1 MKNELTR
8 KKLNYW
14 HVTAKGFACGYD
26 ERFGD
31 WSNERGSYG
40 ILSKEGCYHVRGY
53 DTQGEHF
60 WLTFTYLAEARRA
73 FAKYARQY
81 RQTKTPN
88 KGGN

>member
-8 KKLNYW
+8 YKGMNRQ
-14 HVTAKGFACGYD
+14 VTVYGFACGYD

-31 WSNERGSYG
+31 WQNGRGSYG
-40 ILSKEGCYHVRGY
+40 MLYKAGCYHVTGR
-53 DTQGEHF
+53 DSEGEHF
-60 WLTFTYLAEARRA
+60 WATFNYLGQARRA

-88 KGGN
+88 KVGN

>member
-14 HVTAKGFACGYD
+14 HVTAQGFACGYV

-31 WSNERGSYG
+31 WPNCRGSFG
-40 ILSKEGCYHVRGY
+40 TLSKEGCYHVKGY
-53 DTQGEHF
+53 DVQGEHF
-60 WLTFTYLAEARRA
+60 WLTFNYLTEARRA

-88 KGGN
+88 KGDS

>member
-14 HVTAKGFACGYD
+14 HVTAQGFACGYD

-31 WSNERGSYG
+31 WSNQRGSYG
-40 ILSKEGCYHVRGY
+40 TLYKAGSYHVRGW
-53 DTQGEHF
+53 DVQGEHF
-60 WLTFTYLAEARRA
+60 WLTFTYLTEARRA

-88 KGGN
+88 KRGS